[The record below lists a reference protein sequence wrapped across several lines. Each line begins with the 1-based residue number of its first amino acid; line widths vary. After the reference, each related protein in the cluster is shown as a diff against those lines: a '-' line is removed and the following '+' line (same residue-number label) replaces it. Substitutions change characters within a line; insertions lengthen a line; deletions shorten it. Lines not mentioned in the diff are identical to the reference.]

1 MPLDPSLILS
11 LLQVK
16 RSEFKGLESQ
26 VFEKLKPYR
35 QALLRR
41 SREVI
46 EGVKTVELTDEYDSI
61 YAEPLEKGD
70 RGWIVKSNLVWQNRE
85 QSLQWVR
92 DRLTGIPTFA
102 VDGSQIYP
110 SKDFS
115 IPIAVIQ
122 IGWFENFHQE
132 NGDYE
137 KDVAVDLITP
147 SQFAALGKGE
157 SLDRLVNR
165 RRLELEVRRIIDY
178 MQTHSRQSSRLAF
191 YDGSLIASF
200 AETFDRPTYE
210 CYLKTLRQLLKSSQ
224 QHQIPLVAYI
234 DTSAAED
241 TTQMLQRVLGLPP
254 ISGVSDPQLL
264 NPLMEWGDRTLLCRC
279 CRPGILKDYQEQAN
293 QVTFTYLKT
302 HAGYPV
308 RLELPLW
315 IFEAGLL
322 EQVIDWVRAE
332 AIIGRGYPYAIET
345 ADQVTVLRSEDRKLF
360 YRILQDWAE
369 QEEIPFRLSRKM
381 VSKAQRR

>member
-147 SQFAALGKGE
+147 SQFATLGKGE

-322 EQVIDWVRAE
+322 EEVIDWVRAE

>member
-1 MPLDPSLILS
+1 MPLDPSLIWS

-16 RSEFKGLESQ
+16 RSEFKGLEYQ
-26 VFEKLKPYR
+26 VSEKLRPYR
-35 QALLRR
+35 QALLHR
-41 SREVI
+41 SREI
-46 EGVKTVELTDEYDSI
+46 AQRLNTLELRDENDSM
-61 YAEPLEKGD
+61 YAEPLEESD
-70 RGWIVKSNLVWQNRE
+70 RGWIVKSNLVWHNRE

-110 SKDFS
+110 TKDFS
-115 IPIAVIQ
+115 LPIALIQ
-122 IGWFENFHQE
+122 IGWFENFHRGD
-132 NGDYE
+132 GDYE
-137 KDVAVDLITP
+137 KDIAVDLITP
-147 SQFAALGKGE
+147 NQFAALGKGE

-178 MQTHSRQSSRLAF
+178 MQTHSHQSSRLVF

-200 AETFDRPTYE
+200 AETFDRPTYQS
-210 CYLKTLRQLLKSSQ
+210 YLKTLRQLLSASQ

-254 ISGVSDPQLL
+254 ISGVGDPQLL

-279 CRPGILKDYQEQAN
+279 HRPGILSDYQEQAN
-293 QVTFTYLKT
+293 QITFTYLKT

-315 IFEAGLL
+315 IVEAGLL
-322 EQVIDWVRAE
+322 DQVINWVRAE
-332 AIIGRGYPYAIET
+332 TIIGRGYPYAIET
-345 ADQVTVLRSEDRKLF
+345 ADQVTVLRTEDRKLF
-360 YRILQDWAE
+360 YRLLQDWAE

-381 VSKAQRR
+381 VSKAHRR

>member
-26 VFEKLKPYR
+26 VFEKLRPYR
-35 QALLRR
+35 QALLHR
-41 SREVI
+41 SREVVERCKSI
-46 EGVKTVELTDEYDSI
+46 ELVDEQDSI
-61 YAEPLEKGD
+61 YAEPLERGD
-70 RGWIVKSNLVWQNRE
+70 CGWIVKSNLVWQNRE

-92 DRLTGIPTFA
+92 DLLTGIPTFA

-115 IPIAVIQ
+115 LPIAVIQ
-122 IGWFENFHQE
+122 IGWFENFHRGD
-132 NGDYE
+132 GDYE

-147 SQFAALGKGE
+147 NQFAALEKGE

-178 MQTHSRQSSRLAF
+178 MHVHSHQSSRLVF

-200 AETFDRPTYE
+200 AQTFDRATYQ
-210 CYLKTLRQLLKSSQ
+210 CYLKALRQLLTATQ

-234 DTSAAED
+234 DTSVAED

-264 NPLMEWGDRTLLCRC
+264 NPLMEWGDRTVLCRC
-279 CRPGILKDYQEQAN
+279 CRPGILRDYQEQAN

-308 RLELPLW
+308 RLELPFW

-360 YRILQDWAE
+360 YRLLQDWAE

-381 VSKAQRR
+381 VSKAHRR